1 MSIASVMA
9 AGRKETPL
17 QSFLRN
23 KRGSVA
29 SKAQHDQQQ
38 SSTTTRTNTLG
49 AVTSIGAQRNNNSGI
64 KNSVLDATPLDFSSS
79 STNPFLRRQMMS
91 NLERSVNRN
100 SRTGGR
106 LSGSVNRGG
115 LSSSVRQ
122 SMIHQISSGN
132 NLRASSLHMPSSLP
146 STTQNRGKTIRRN
159 SNHIT
164 GHNSKITSPNMLR
177 RSSSDFY
184 ESAGILSRHAS
195 EDHIAAP
202 SRRTSI
208 GAGAAKAQN
217 RRFTLSRSNSSFGNL
232 TKNKLIKVG
241 SQKSLSRSNS
251 SFGNLMKNNKHGSRR
266 ELIKVGSQ
274 SSFGSHDSSG
284 SLIPTKRGGGRG
296 AGSGS
301 KYRLGGGGGN
311 RSHSVPYMVS
321 SKSNPSN
328 NANSS
333 AHQGNKQND
342 SWL

>member
-1 MSIASVMA
+1 M
-9 AGRKETPL
+9 G
-17 QSFLRN
+17 
-23 KRGSVA
+23 
-29 SKAQHDQQQ
+29 
-38 SSTTTRTNTLG
+38 
-49 AVTSIGAQRNNNSGI
+49 
-64 KNSVLDATPLDFSSS
+64 DFSST

-146 STTQNRGKTIRRN
+146 STTEHRGKTIRRN

-217 RRFTLSRSNSSFGNL
+217 RR
-232 TKNKLIKVG
+232 
-241 SQKSLSRSNS
+241 KSLSRSNS

-284 SLIPTKRGGGRG
+284 SLIPIKRGGGRG

-301 KYRLGGGGGN
+301 KYRLGGGGN

-321 SKSNPSN
+321 SKSNPTN